1 MKTASKLLIALL
13 AMSGAMFAPTVF
25 AYGAGTTTQPSMQA
39 QRQQQEQARQAEI
52 ARQQQARQQQQQQQQ
67 ARQQQQQQQQAR
79 LQQQLQQQR
88 QAEAARQQQ
97 IRQEQARVQADLQ
110 AKRDAIARQ
119 QQRDAATARFVESR
133 TFKTLEKVDPYGRV
147 ISRSLIACGTAGA
160 ATAVGGPVV
169 AGVSCV
175 GGAVLAN

>member
-1 MKTASKLLIALL
+1 MKKISKLLIALL
-13 AMSGAMFAPTVF
+13 TISGAMLATNAL
-25 AYGAGTTTQPSMQA
+25 AYQANSGAGTTSQTSVQY

-52 ARQQQARQQQQQQQQ
+52 ARQQQMRQQQQQQE
-67 ARQQQQQQQQAR
+67 QAR

-97 IRQEQARVQADLQ
+97 QRQEQARLQAELQ

-133 TFKTLEKVDPYGRV
+133 TFKTLEKIDPYGRV
-147 ISRSLIACGTAGA
+147 ISRSLIGCGAAGA
-160 ATAVGGPVV
+160 AGTVGGPVG
-169 AGVSCV
+169 AGVACV
-175 GGAVLAN
+175 SGAILAN

>member
-52 ARQQQARQQQQQQQQ
+52 ARQQQ